1 MGSLRSTVEAQA
13 ERGRTRGCDS
23 GTAKGPPW
31 GMARRSFPA
40 AVALLDRL
48 LRDVI
53 EDEHRHRAL
62 LQFEFQSKLTV
73 ERLGQ

>member
-1 MGSLRSTVEAQA
+1 MRHASYGPKARPKDGPYTVSVLE
-13 ERGRTRGCDS
+13 
-23 GTAKGPPW
+23 
-31 GMARRSFPA
+31 
-40 AVALLDRL
+40 RL

-62 LQFEFQSKLTV
+62 LQFELQAKLTI